1 MLADVVQSNFP
12 ERVKL
17 PDCLRA
23 VCDYLDAHG
32 YPISGCFEICDWG
45 RKDAAGWFRN
55 DLAAQR
61 QVAIFGRG
69 STGSSYALWLVPN
82 ANPDEAPIV
91 LFGSEGEFIV
101 LASNAFEFCRL
112 LGLGYLEVESDDLTT
127 PPSAWVEAAGL
138 RDWLAERF
146 SIDFPETGE
155 LACLGNPDPLGSTAA
170 HPDFGWSTPDS
181 SALRRP
187 PRPVGYQ
194 GWWAHARRT
203 QPASSAGLQNGDPG
217 RLSRRLAAFSP

>member
-12 ERVKL
+12 EGVRL

-32 YPISGCFEICDWG
+32 YPLSGCFEICDWG
-45 RKDAAGWFRN
+45 RKNAEGWFPN
-55 DLAAQR
+55 DPTTRR

-82 ANPDEAPIV
+82 ANPDEAPVV

-112 LGLGYLEVESDDLTT
+112 LGLGYNEVEYDDLAA
-127 PPSAWVEAAGL
+127 PPAEWAETAGL
-138 RDWLAERF
+138 RRWLAERLP
-146 SIDFPETGE
+146 IDFPATGE
-155 LACLGNPDPLGSTAA
+155 GIARAA
-170 HPDFGWSTPDS
+170 RERHPGFGEWM
-181 SALRRP
+181 RNW
-187 PRPVGYQ
+187 Q
-194 GWWAHARRT
+194 
-203 QPASSAGLQNGDPG
+203 
-217 RLSRRLAAFSP
+217 AANL

>member
-1 MLADVVQSNFP
+1 MLQRPPPLLSLTVRRHDALPWKAWESGMLADVVQSNFP

-55 DLAAQR
+55 DPAAQR

-112 LGLGYLEVESDDLTT
+112 LGLGYSEVESDDLTA
-127 PPSAWVEAAGL
+127 PPAAWVEAAGL
-138 RDWLAERF
+138 RNWLAERF

-155 LACLGNPDPLGSTAA
+155 PIARAARERHPGFGEWMRRWQAA
-170 HPDFGWSTPDS
+170 HF
-181 SALRRP
+181 
-187 PRPVGYQ
+187 
-194 GWWAHARRT
+194 
-203 QPASSAGLQNGDPG
+203 
-217 RLSRRLAAFSP
+217 